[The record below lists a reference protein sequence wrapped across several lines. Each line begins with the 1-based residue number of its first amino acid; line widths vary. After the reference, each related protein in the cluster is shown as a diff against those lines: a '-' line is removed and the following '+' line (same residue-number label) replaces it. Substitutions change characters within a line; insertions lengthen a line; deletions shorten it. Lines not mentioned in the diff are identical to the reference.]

1 MTIIMEI
8 HLGNVLFGNIVIDIN
23 ESTTKINEIKLILIY
38 VLYRLFILILL

>member
-23 ESTTKINEIKLILIY
+23 EAIIVYIKNELI
-38 VLYRLFILILL
+38 